1 MTFSHVP
8 RVLIVDD
15 YPESARVL
23 AQLLRIFGFETVL
36 AHDGASAVSRA
47 TEFAP
52 DAVVLVV
59 ILPDIDGYEVA
70 RQLRG
75 REATRGALII
85 ALTGYPLDDSP
96 RTRADNPF
104 DYHLGKPIAPSVLRD
119 LLWNALTESA
129 ASAASAR

>member
-23 AQLLRIFGFETVL
+23 AQLLRIFGFETLL
-36 AHDGASAVSRA
+36 AYDGASAVSQA
-47 TEFAP
+47 TDFAP
-52 DAVVLVV
+52 DAVVLDV

-70 RQLRG
+70 RQLRAG
-75 REATRGALII
+75 EATRGTLIV
-85 ALTGYPLDDSP
+85 ALTGYHVDDSP
-96 RTRADNPF
+96 RAGEDNPF

-129 ASAASAR
+129 ASAR